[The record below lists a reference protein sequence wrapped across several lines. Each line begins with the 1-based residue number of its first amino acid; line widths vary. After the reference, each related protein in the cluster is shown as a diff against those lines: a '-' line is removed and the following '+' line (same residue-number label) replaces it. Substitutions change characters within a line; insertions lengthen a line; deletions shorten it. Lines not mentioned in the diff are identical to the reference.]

1 MASPITDFRWCD
13 MVTIQYTGE
22 ALWQR
27 IENAVE
33 KVKNRL
39 ARVIKALEASR
50 IEYAIVG
57 GNAIQL
63 WVAQVDEAA
72 VRNTRDVDILL
83 RSQDLQRAIDAL
95 SAAGFVF
102 RHSAGMDM
110 FLDGPDASA
119 RDAVH
124 VVLAGEKVR
133 PDHLVPAP
141 DVTECEYLKDI
152 RTVSLEALVRMKL
165 TAFRDKD
172 RVHLRDLVE
181 VGLVDATWIAKMPA
195 DLRPRLQQIIET
207 PDG

>member
-1 MASPITDFRWCD
+1 

-22 ALWQR
+22 ALWKR

-33 KVKNRL
+33 KVKDRL
-39 ARVIKALEASR
+39 ARVIKALDASQ
-50 IEYAIVG
+50 IEYAVVG

-95 SAAGFVF
+95 TAAGFVF

-172 RVHLRDLVE
+172 RVHLRDLTE
-181 VGLVDATWIAKMPA
+181 VGLVDETWIVRMPA
-195 DLRPRLQQIIET
+195 GLQPRLQQIIET